1 MKDLY
6 PWLVIAASALATYAW
21 RGVGVLLSGRID
33 VDSAVFRWVSAI
45 AYALLAALI
54 ARMIV
59 LPIGPVA
66 TTALVDRLGAVAAA
80 VAIFLLTRRNLL
92 LGVAVG
98 AAVLMLLTYLRMAA
112 H

>member
-1 MKDLY
+1 MKELY

-33 VDSAVFRWVSAI
+33 VESAVFRWVSAI

-59 LPIGPVA
+59 LPIGPIA
-66 TTALVDRLGAVAAA
+66 TTALADRLGACTAA

-98 AAVLMLLTYLRMAA
+98 AAVLMLLTYLRASA
-112 H
+112 V

>member
-6 PWLVIAASALATYAW
+6 PWLVIGAAALATYAW
-21 RGVGVLLSGRID
+21 RAAGVLLSGRID
-33 VDSAVFRWVSAI
+33 VDSAVFRWVNAV

-66 TTALVDRLGAVAAA
+66 TTALVDRLGAAAA
-80 VAIFLLTRRNLL
+80 AAAIFLLTRRNLL
-92 LGVAVG
+92 VGVAVG
-98 AAVLMLLTYLRMAA
+98 AVGLMLLTFLRTVDA
-112 H
+112 

>member
-1 MKDLY
+1 VRDLH
-6 PWLVIAASALATYAW
+6 PWLVIAAAALATYAW
-21 RGVGVLLSGRID
+21 RAVGVLLSGRID

-80 VAIFLLTRRNLL
+80 VAIFLLSRRNLL
-92 LGVAVG
+92 VGVAVG
-98 AAVLMLLTYLRMAA
+98 AAVLMLLTFLRAA
-112 H
+112 NA

>member
-80 VAIFLLTRRNLL
+80 VALLLLTPRNLL